1 MHPLISVVMPV
12 YNIEAYV
19 AEAVQSVLSQTF
31 RSFELIIVDDGS
43 TDRSVE
49 ICRSFD
55 DARIQIISQKNR
67 GLAGAR
73 NTGIIHSRGKYIAF
87 LDADDRWLPE
97 KLELH
102 FIHLT
107 ANPHIGVSYSGS
119 RFIDADGLPMR
130 IAQQPKLQDI
140 TAEHIFC
147 RNPVG
152 NGSAP
157 VIRRADLDRV
167 AAPHPA
173 EFTRLCYFDESL
185 RQSEDIEMW
194 LRLAILG
201 ESKFEGIPGLLTE
214 YRVVS
219 GGLSAQ
225 VVRQYQSWENVVD
238 RLREMA
244 PDFVNR
250 HANRARAYQLRYL
263 ARRMVQLGDPGMA
276 VALIKESFQS
286 SRRPFVDEPVKSFL
300 TYFAAVLGTKV
311 SPENNARMLRFAAG
325 GRLVS

>member
-19 AEAVQSVLSQTF
+19 AEAIESVLAQTL

-43 TDRSVE
+43 TDRSAE
-49 ICRSFD
+49 ICRSYD
-55 DARIQIISQKNR
+55 DIRIQVVSQKNR

-73 NTGIIHSRGKYIAF
+73 NTGIQHSRGKFIAF
-87 LDADDRWLPE
+87 LDSDDRWQPE

-102 FIHLT
+102 FIHLM

-119 RFIDADGLPMR
+119 RFIDADGQPMR
-130 IAQQPKLQDI
+130 IAQRPRLQGI
-140 TAEHIFC
+140 TPEHIFC
-147 RNPVG
+147 RNPIG

-185 RQSEDIEMW
+185 RQSEDIDMW
-194 LRLAILG
+194 MRLALMG
-201 ESKFEGIPGLLTE
+201 DTKFEGIPGLLTE
-214 YRVVS
+214 YRVIS

-225 VVRQYQSWENVVD
+225 VVRQYQSWEYVVE
-238 RLREMA
+238 RLREIA

-250 HANRARAYQLRYL
+250 HANRAKAYQLRYL

-276 VALIKESFQS
+276 VALLKESFQS
-286 SRRPFVDEPVKSFL
+286 SRRPFFDETMKSL
-300 TYFAAVLGTKV
+300 ATYFAAVLGTKV
-311 SPENNARMLRFAAG
+311 SPEIYARMLRFVSG